1 MPVNPGPHA
10 LVPQATRLSL
20 VAKAKA
26 VLQEAQEEEAASR
39 ALAMLHLQLG
49 PVGPS
54 RGPKG
59 PPLPSNISGRQA
71 DSEQGA
77 PGSRLEHRHS
87 SQT

>member
-1 MPVNPGPHA
+1 MLCHVQNSDHPVW
-10 LVPQATRLSL
+10 
-20 VAKAKA
+20 
-26 VLQEAQEEEAASR
+26 LQGLGVQTLNRSKHEAQEEEAASR